1 MLFFVL
7 TMNPLTRKSRCSCS
21 CPDNLCICC
30 TQRKL
35 DDSWYDLLQRYSSW
49 LYMATFC
56 MVNIDIASWTDDG
69 RSCVGT
75 FSGFIYFEWWV
86 IQTWWNVTID
96 RLTDWEDTYT
106 SISVLLIHM
115 CYVNGTI
122 IWLWCRSY
130 GNGHNVSVENDLRRK
145 TQSIQYLLRN
155 CCWGIVNVR
164 QLPV

>member
-122 IWLWCRSY
+122 IY
-130 GNGHNVSVENDLRRK
+130 GCGADRTVYQWAQCECGKWSASQNTINTISA
-145 TQSIQYLLRN
+145 S
-155 CCWGIVNVR
+155 
-164 QLPV
+164 